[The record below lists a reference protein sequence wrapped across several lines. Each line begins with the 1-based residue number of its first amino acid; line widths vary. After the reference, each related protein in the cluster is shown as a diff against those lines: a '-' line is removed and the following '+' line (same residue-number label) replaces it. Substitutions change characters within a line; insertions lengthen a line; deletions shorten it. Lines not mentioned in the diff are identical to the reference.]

1 MFTFPFKYDYIANMK
16 SDISEYLA
24 DAKIT
29 LNDDNYEDIYDEL
42 FDRDEITGNTSG
54 SYTMDRD
61 TARAMVIE
69 NIDILKSAVV
79 EYYVNADMVS
89 NWFLTNNWEAFDV
102 VIRCHL
108 LREAMTV
115 LQNEWREA

>member
-1 MFTFPFKYDYIANMK
+1 MK

-29 LNDDNYEDIYDEL
+29 LNDDNFEDIYDEL
-42 FDRDEITGNTSG
+42 FDRDEITGNASG
-54 SYTMDRD
+54 SHTMNRN

-69 NIDILKSAVV
+69 NIDIIKSAID
-79 EYYVNADMVS
+79 EYYINADIVS
-89 NWFLTNNWEAFDV
+89 NWFLTENWEAFDV
-102 VIRCHL
+102 AIRCYL